1 MEEDGRNTPD
11 HAPGERVGVWLI
23 GARGSVATTAI
34 AGAAALAKGLVR
46 PTGVV
51 SEMEPLATTPLP
63 DFGQL
68 VFGGH
73 EVAGTSLLKKAE
85 LLADE
90 GVLPLTLPAAIAAEL
105 EAADANIRPGVTA
118 EEPASRPMQTVER
131 LWRDLRDF
139 RDTNDLAR
147 VVVVNVSST
156 EAPAEPHSAHS
167 DLQSLREALEGG
179 HAVLPDSSLYAY
191 AALDAGCPFVDFT
204 PSTGA
209 RLPALEELA
218 LERGV
223 PHAGRDGKT
232 GETLVK
238 SALAP
243 MFASRALRVHSWT
256 GMNVLG
262 GGDGETLSEPDRLQ
276 SKVDSKG
283 QVVEDMLGYG
293 VESPVRIDYVR
304 DLGEWKSAWDR
315 ISFEGFLGTRMKMH
329 FIWEGCD
336 SALAAPLVLD
346 LARLTSFAHAR
357 GEKGALTSL
366 AFFFK
371 DPIGTREHNLDRQLA
386 ELCRWVADPESA

>member
-1 MEEDGRNTPD
+1 MEDDGRV
-11 HAPGERVGVWLI
+11 ASGSASGRVGVWLI

-34 AGAAALAKGLVR
+34 VGAAALARSLVR

-51 SEMEPLATTPLP
+51 SATEPLASASLP
-63 DFGQL
+63 DFDHL

-73 EVAGTSLLKKAE
+73 EVSDAPLLKRAG
-85 LLADE
+85 LLAEE
-90 GVLPLTLPAAIAAEL
+90 GVLPLTLPAMVADELAE
-105 EAADANIRPGVTA
+105 ADANIRPGATVDTTGK
-118 EEPASRPMQTVER
+118 RPMETIER
-131 LWRDLRDF
+131 IGEDLREF
-139 RDTNDLAR
+139 RSRHGLSR

-156 EAPAEPHSAHS
+156 EAPAEAHPAHS
-167 DLQSLREALEGG
+167 DLPSLREALESG
-179 HAVLPDSSLYAY
+179 HAVLPESSLYAY
-191 AALDAGCPFVDFT
+191 AALDAGCSFVDFT

-218 LERGV
+218 LEKNV

-243 MFASRALRVHSWT
+243 MFSSRALRVRSWT

-262 GGDGETLSEPDRLQ
+262 GGDGESLSDPDRLQ
-276 SKVDSKG
+276 SKVESKG
-283 QVVEDMLGYG
+283 QVVEDALGYS

-304 DLGEWKSAWDR
+304 DLGEWKTAWDH

-346 LARLTSFAHAR
+346 LARLTSYAHAR
-357 GEKGALTSL
+357 GEKGALVPL

-371 DPIGTREHNLDRQLA
+371 DPAGSREHNLDRQLT
-386 ELCRWVADPESA
+386 ELCEWVMGLENG

>member
-1 MEEDGRNTPD
+1 MEDNGRVVSDP
-11 HAPGERVGVWLI
+11 APERVGVWLI

-34 AGAAALAKGLVR
+34 VGAAALARGLVR

-51 SEMEPLATTPLP
+51 SATEPLASASLP
-63 DFGQL
+63 DFDHL

-73 EVAGTSLLKKAE
+73 EVADTSLLKKAE

-90 GVLPLTLPAAIAAEL
+90 GVLPLTLPATVADELAE
-105 EAADANIRPGVTA
+105 ADANIRPGATVDPTGK
-118 EEPASRPMQTVER
+118 RPMETIER
-131 LWRDLRDF
+131 IGEDLRGF
-139 RDTNDLAR
+139 RFRHGLAR

-156 EAPAEPHSAHS
+156 EAPADPHPAHS
-167 DLQSLREALEGG
+167 DLTSLREALESG
-179 HAVLPDSSLYAY
+179 HAILPESSLYAY
-191 AALDAGCPFVDFT
+191 AALDAGCSFVDFT
-204 PSTGA
+204 PSTGT

-218 LERGV
+218 LEKNV

-243 MFASRALRVHSWT
+243 MFSSRALRVRSWL
-256 GMNVLG
+256 GVNVLG
-262 GGDGETLSEPDRLQ
+262 GGDGEALSEPDRRR
-276 SKVDSKG
+276 SKEESKG
-283 QVVEDMLGYG
+283 QVVEDVLGYG

-304 DLGEWKSAWDR
+304 DLGEWKTAWDR
-315 ISFEGFLGTRMKMH
+315 ISFEGFLGTRMNMH

-346 LARLTSFAHAR
+346 LARLTSYAHAR
-357 GEKGALTSL
+357 GQKGALVPL

-371 DPIGTREHNLDRQLA
+371 DPAGTREHNLDRQLA
-386 ELCRWVADPESA
+386 ELCAWVMGLEDG

>member
-1 MEEDGRNTPD
+1 MENREWRERSEYIST
-11 HAPGERVGVWLI
+11 ERVGVWLI

-34 AGAAALAKGLVR
+34 AGAAALARGLVP

-51 SEMEPLATTPLP
+51 SSIEPLASVPLP

-73 EVAGTSLLKKAE
+73 EVADTSLLKKAE

-90 GVLPLTLPAAIAAEL
+90 GVLPPTLPATVAGEL
-105 EAADANIRPGVTA
+105 EAAEANIRPGVTTGR
-118 EEPASRPMQTVER
+118 RPMEIIGR
-131 LWRDLRDF
+131 IGEDLRDF
-139 RDTNDLAR
+139 RSRHGLAR

-156 EAPAEPHSAHS
+156 EAPVEPHQAHS
-167 DLQSLREALEGG
+167 DLSALRESLEGG
-179 HAVLPDSSLYAY
+179 HTVLPDSSLYAY
-191 AALDAGCPFVDFT
+191 AALDAGCSFVDFT

-209 RLPALEELA
+209 RIPALEELA
-218 LERGV
+218 LERNA
-223 PHAGRDGKT
+223 PHAGSDGKT

-243 MFASRALRVHSWT
+243 MFVSRALRVRSWT
-256 GMNVLG
+256 GMNMLG
-262 GGDGETLSEPDRLQ
+262 GGDGESLSEPHRRK
-276 SKVDSKG
+276 SKEESKG
-283 QVVEDMLGYG
+283 QVVEDMLGYS

-304 DLGEWKSAWDR
+304 DLGEWKTAWDR
-315 ISFEGFLGTRMKMH
+315 ISFEGFLGTRMTMH

-346 LARLTSFAHAR
+346 LARLTGYAHAR
-357 GEKGALTSL
+357 GEKGALAPL

-386 ELCRWVADPESA
+386 GLCEWVEGLENR

>member
-1 MEEDGRNTPD
+1 MEDDGRVAPD
-11 HAPGERVGVWLI
+11 PAPERVGVWLI

-34 AGAAALAKGLVR
+34 VGAAALARGLVR

-51 SEMEPLATTPLP
+51 SATEPLASAPLT
-63 DFGQL
+63 DFDHL

-73 EVAGTSLLKKAE
+73 EVADTSLLKRAE
-85 LLADE
+85 FLADD
-90 GVLPLTLPAAIAAEL
+90 GVLPLTLPAMVADELAE
-105 EAADANIRPGVTA
+105 ADANVWPGAMVD
-118 EEPASRPMQTVER
+118 PAGKRPMETIGRIGE
-131 LWRDLRDF
+131 DLRDF
-139 RDTNDLAR
+139 RSRHGLSR

-156 EAPAEPHSAHS
+156 EAPAEPHPAHAN
-167 DLQSLREALEGG
+167 LPSLREALESG
-179 HAVLPDSSLYAY
+179 HAVLPESSLYAY

-209 RLPALEELA
+209 RLPALEALA
-218 LERGV
+218 LEKNV

-243 MFASRALRVHSWT
+243 MFSSRALRVRSWT

-262 GGDGETLSEPDRLQ
+262 GGDGEALSEPDRLR
-276 SKVDSKG
+276 SKVESKE
-283 QVVEDMLGYG
+283 QVVEDVLGYG

-304 DLGEWKSAWDR
+304 DLGEWKTAWDR

-346 LARLTSFAHAR
+346 LARLTSYAHAR
-357 GEKGALTSL
+357 GEKGALVPL

-371 DPIGTREHNLDRQLA
+371 DPAGSREHNLDRQLA
-386 ELCRWVADPESA
+386 ELCEWVVGLEGG